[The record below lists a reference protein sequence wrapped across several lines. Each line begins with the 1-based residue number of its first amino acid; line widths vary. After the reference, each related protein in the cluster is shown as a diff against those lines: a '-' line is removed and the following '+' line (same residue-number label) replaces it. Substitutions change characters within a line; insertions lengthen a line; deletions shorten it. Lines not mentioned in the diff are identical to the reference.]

1 MKHFKSPGVDGFTVE
16 FYKFF
21 WNDIKIPLVK
31 CLNESLDNG
40 KFSVSQCQGL
50 IKCIPK
56 EGNPKHFL
64 KNWHPIT
71 LLNVDFKIALACIAN
86 RIKPILRE

>member
-1 MKHFKSPGVDGFTVE
+1 MNNVNSPGIDGFTVE

-31 CLNESLDNG
+31 WSNECLGNG
-40 KFSVSQCQGL
+40 KFSVSQCQGF
-50 IKCIPK
+50 IKCISK

-64 KNWHPIT
+64 KNWRRIT
-71 LLNVDFKIALACIAN
+71 LLNVDFKIALACIAKG
-86 RIKPILRE
+86 ITTDT